1 MFIQDYK
8 IKILG
13 LKLMYDLGEIDKKT
27 YDKEVRRYE
36 CLINDIDEHYI
47 ANNRSEFTKY
57 GVMI

>member
-8 IKILG
+8 IKILS
-13 LKLMYDLGEIDKKT
+13 LKLLLDLGEIDEKT
-27 YDKEVRRYE
+27 YNKEVRCYK
-36 CLINDIDEHYI
+36 CLISDIDEHYI

>member
-13 LKLMYDLGEIDKKT
+13 LKLMFDLGEIDEQT
-27 YDKEVRRYE
+27 YNKEVRRYE
-36 CLINDIDEHYI
+36 YLISDIDEHYI